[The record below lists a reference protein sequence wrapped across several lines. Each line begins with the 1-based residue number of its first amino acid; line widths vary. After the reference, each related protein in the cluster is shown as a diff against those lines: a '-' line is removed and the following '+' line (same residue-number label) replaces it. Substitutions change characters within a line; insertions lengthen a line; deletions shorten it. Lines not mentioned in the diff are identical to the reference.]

1 MPAELT
7 PAPPALGVQVRVAAQ
22 NSTRLELYASAQ
34 IDMDL
39 YRTDGSNATSYLK
52 AAAADDGA
60 CLVQA
65 EAKTI
70 TAYAEFVPRGDTFY
84 TDAWAPAVPPADIAV
99 LPG

>member
-1 MPAELT
+1 M
-7 PAPPALGVQVRVAAQ
+7 RFAAQ

-34 IDMDL
+34 ISMDL

-52 AAAADDGA
+52 AAAADDDGA

-70 TAYAEFVPRGDTFY
+70 TAYAEFVPRGDAR
-84 TDAWAPAVPPADIAV
+84 DARMTWESSGVRAGKLAFASASLAGTPTE
-99 LPG
+99 